1 MSLTY
6 AKVIEILFKSISDAV
21 KGLDNPAQPRLP
33 GDGPLALPTPKG
45 VPDLPEPPQGA
56 LTNEEAI
63 VKGKAIAA
71 ILDHAIEADE
81 LD

>member
-6 AKVIEILFKSISDAV
+6 AKVIEILFKSISDAIT
-21 KGLDNPAQPRLP
+21 GLDTPSQPHLPANVLF
-33 GDGPLALPTPKG
+33 ALPTPNG

-56 LTNEEAI
+56 LTNEDATA
-63 VKGKAIAA
+63 KGKAIAA
-71 ILDHAIEADE
+71 ILDGAIEADE